1 MFAHDSSNRAE
12 KKKKKEKYKKIKI
25 KKESAQKRTE
35 TQTADFST
43 VYKNVFALKWI
54 DSVIKQRLHNNI

>member
-12 KKKKKEKYKKIKI
+12 KKKKKKIYKKIKI

-43 VYKNVFALKWI
+43 VYKSVFALKWI